1 MTVSMRL
8 EIRALHV
15 LHNATTDILGLNDPV
30 ALMVEEAATT
40 GQVEQRI
47 AAGEAFDML
56 PIQQRQEINRQ
67 AINFVENKTGA
78 ETPAA
83 ENTPLGQTDTRSSW

>member
-1 MTVSMRL
+1 MRL

-56 PIQQRQEINRQ
+56 SIQQRQEINRQ
-67 AINFVENKTGA
+67 AINLAENQRAPKRRRQK
-78 ETPAA
+78 
-83 ENTPLGQTDTRSSW
+83 NTPLGQTDTRSSW